1 MFCILL
7 LVILQTFQID
17 IFDFDMH
24 AAVNNIWQTLH
35 FFQIFRLFI
44 GFLCFSIPLT
54 FISNAKFGTVFK
66 NGSLITHHGKH
77 YFANIFSEYFTP
89 VNIRAFSKQGEVVG
103 LILICFNERILES
116 NTDYT
121 GSLTSG
127 GGSMRLPLK
136 SYFDGLQNLL
146 RNLLGA
152 FINETYLL

>member
-1 MFCILL
+1 M
-7 LVILQTFQID
+7 
-17 IFDFDMH
+17 
-24 AAVNNIWQTLH
+24 
-35 FFQIFRLFI
+35 
-44 GFLCFSIPLT
+44 
-54 FISNAKFGTVFK
+54 
-66 NGSLITHHGKH
+66 
-77 YFANIFSEYFTP
+77 FSEYFTL

-127 GGSMRLPLK
+127 GGSMRLALK

>member
-1 MFCILL
+1 MTNTTFFSNFLL
-7 LVILQTFQID
+7 IHWFSL
-17 IFDFDMH
+17 
-24 AAVNNIWQTLH
+24 
-35 FFQIFRLFI
+35 FFYSFNVYN
-44 GFLCFSIPLT
+44 
-54 FISNAKFGTVFK
+54 NAKFGTVFK
-66 NGSLITHHGKH
+66 NGSPITHRGKH
-77 YFANIFSEYFTP
+77 YFANIFSEYFTL

-127 GGSMRLPLK
+127 GKSMRLALK